1 MWISDFSIR
10 RPIIT
15 VTVMLALV
23 AFGLAALAN
32 LQVDEFPDLDQPVVM
47 VQIPYP
53 GASPDVVEREIVEPI
68 EEAIFGLS
76 GLDRTQTI
84 SNAVDGFAQ
93 FVVTFEF
100 SKPVAEASQDVR
112 DAISTIRGKLPTEM
126 EDPIITR
133 FDWGN
138 QPVLSLTLSSES
150 LDSRSITMLADPG
163 IVGQLRSV
171 PGVAQAT
178 VVGGS
183 YPELSVELR

>member
-32 LQVDEFPDLDQPVVM
+32 LQVDEYPDLDQPVVM

-53 GASPDVVEREIVEPI
+53 GASPDVVEREVVEPI

-76 GLDRTQTI
+76 GIDRSLTTA
-84 SNAVDGFAQ
+84 NAVDGFAQ

-100 SKPVAEASQDVR
+100 TKNWKFTILNNENVWAKAMNRVVTDKWPVEKAVD
-112 DAISTIRGKLPTEM
+112 EM
-126 EDPIITR
+126 IKRIQE
-133 FDWGN
+133 
-138 QPVLSLTLSSES
+138 
-150 LDSRSITMLADPG
+150 
-163 IVGQLRSV
+163 
-171 PGVAQAT
+171 VA
-178 VVGGS
+178 G
-183 YPELSVELR
+183 